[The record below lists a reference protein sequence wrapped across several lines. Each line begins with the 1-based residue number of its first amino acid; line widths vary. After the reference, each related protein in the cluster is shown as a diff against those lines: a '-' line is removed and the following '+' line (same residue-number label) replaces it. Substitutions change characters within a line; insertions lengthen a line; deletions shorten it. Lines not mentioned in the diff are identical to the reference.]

1 MRGVCNRLIV
11 INAVNNS
18 VGDGYIARGDL
29 RTERK
34 GPGGYHSI
42 LSLQA
47 PSGHARPE
55 VGRRLVLIC
64 AEFIN

>member
-1 MRGVCNRLIV
+1 MRRVCNHLVV

-47 PSGHARPE
+47 PDGRPPDK
-55 VGRRLVLIC
+55 G
-64 AEFIN
+64 AETGAPAGQTADQ